1 MALSVQRKQTSKLSG
16 LDRSDVAK
24 FKRDIP
30 VRYLPKTRAGT
41 TIVWLEDNHR
51 SSRFIENNIRLHTLL
66 QNDRCFLVFYSS
78 VAKCIKYLKQAR
90 SREYVVVIIMSY
102 PIEAIQ
108 KIIYR
113 LRQYRIV
120 QTIYIVSSERN
131 ASHCF
136 SLTTDAIA
144 VFQDKNSM
152 LDSLELLIDDIQ
164 KENFE
169 GGLFTTFN
177 RKEKALKD
185 IRQELAAFVCNHIF
199 KSQ

>member
-1 MALSVQRKQTSKLSG
+1 MALNIQQKQTSKLSG

-30 VRYLPKTRAGT
+30 IKYLPKTRAGT
-41 TIVWLEDNHR
+41 TIVWLEDIQ
-51 SSRFIENNIRLHTLL
+51 SSTFTENNVRLHTLL
-66 QNDRCFLVFYSS
+66 QNDRCFVVFYSS
-78 VAKCIKYLKQAR
+78 VAKCIKFLKQAR
-90 SREYVVVIIMSY
+90 SREYVVVIIISY
-102 PIEAIQ
+102 PIQAIQ

-113 LRQYRIV
+113 LRRYRIV
-120 QTIYIVSSERN
+120 QTIYIVSSEKN
-131 ASHCF
+131 ASVYF
-136 SLTTDAIA
+136 SSTTDVII
-144 VFQDKNSM
+144 VLQDKKSM

-169 GGLFTTFN
+169 SGLFTTFN

-185 IRQELAAFVCNHIF
+185 IRQELGAFVCNHVF